1 MPRSQISKEAMPRP
15 AAIKPINLDTEES
28 MTQEETPV
36 VVEPESEEPM
46 VQEPMA
52 QEPIFVDHFNVTQ
65 RRFLAENF
73 KDALVNSSPQGEDYF
88 KRLGPTVQ
96 AVMREAVQFTC
107 LYKPLKGKITH
118 EKLDDGSE
126 REFVTI
132 EMEVYQPCTHDKILL
147 HRKFSKSYLDNQ

>member
-1 MPRSQISKEAMPRP
+1 MPRSQISKEAMPQP
-15 AAIKPINLDTEES
+15 AAIKPINLNTEES
-28 MTQEETPV
+28 MTQESTQTEKPV
-36 VVEPESEEPM
+36 VEVPESE
-46 VQEPMA
+46 
-52 QEPIFVDHFNVTQ
+52 EPIFVDHFNITQ

-126 REFVTI
+126 CEFVTI

-147 HRKFSKSYLDNQ
+147 HRKFSKSYLENQ